1 MKKICAIGYLRFNEK
16 VSRAEI
22 HSTQAF
28 LKHVLAKEGFKIIG
42 FVEAPKHIQGQSR
55 IDNLMRQFS
64 HPTFY
69 GAKHIVTL
77 RREMLGDTI
86 NEINQ
91 FIYEANNNGFSL
103 YSYVDED
110 LLQYLELSLSYE
122 DAIAKI
128 ISDSES

>member
-1 MKKICAIGYLRFNEK
+1 M
-16 VSRAEI
+16 S
-22 HSTQAF
+22 
-28 LKHVLAKEGFKIIG
+28 
-42 FVEAPKHIQGQSR
+42 
-55 IDNLMRQFS
+55 
-64 HPTFY
+64 
-69 GAKHIVTL
+69 
-77 RREMLGDTI
+77 
-86 NEINQ
+86 